1 MAGFKHI
8 VGDELKVY
16 VALLHDSRNQA
27 TERMLQ
33 QTQGNAEILENFIRN
48 SAFSADSVMSL
59 KRLSYTFAGHNYK
72 KFINS

>member
-16 VALLHDSRNQA
+16 VALLHDFRNQA

-48 SAFSADSVMSL
+48 SAFSADPAMSF
-59 KRLSYTFAGHNYK
+59 K
-72 KFINS
+72 I